1 MVNSELVV
9 LGSTFEQNLAMQG
22 GVLFAIQSTLAQIK
36 ECELSY
42 NMADD
47 GGIIYSMS
55 NKIQDV
61 DSLQTVYNYTDDS
74 PVQSLRLDKSVIK
87 ENWSR

>member
-1 MVNSELVV
+1 
-9 LGSTFEQNLAMQG
+9 MQG

-42 NMADD
+42 NLADD

-55 NKIQDV
+55 NKIQTL
-61 DSLQTVYNYTDDS
+61 STNYNYTVI
-74 PVQSLRLDKSVIK
+74 PVQSIRL
-87 ENWSR
+87 E